1 MKSFSPAEYPNH
13 VLLIDQDLSLQTDVA
28 NWLRVEGCRVHCESD
43 GLNGLKYWQQHH
55 PDVAICD
62 VSSEGVNGLEV
73 LQEIKHS
80 SAETQV
86 IMVSEAGEKD
96 EVVEALRLG
105 ASDYLI
111 KPISDSA
118 VLTHAVRRAL
128 EEHHLIQQNRVYRE
142 QLEAKNREL
151 KQSLRLLKEDQEAG
165 RAVQLKML
173 PANRKSFD
181 NVNIEYRIIP
191 SLYLSGDFLD
201 FFSLG
206 EGRIGFYLA
215 DVSGHGASS
224 AFVTVLLKTM
234 ANRLKQ
240 QYRNNET
247 DWLMPAEIL
256 QNANKELRPLGLG
269 KHLAIFCGYINC
281 HKKKMVFSSAAH
293 FPPPILV
300 TNGKTIALEGKGLP
314 VGLFEEVSY
323 ENQELEL
330 GDSFNL
336 VLFSDGVLEV
346 MEQGSVAEK
355 ERHLMEIVSQGI
367 HNIGQLSEHLNLDS
381 LETVPDDIALLTV
394 SCNEPE

>member
-73 LQEIKHS
+73 LQEIKDS

-281 HKKKMVFSSAAH
+281 LKKKMVFSSAAH